1 VPSCNYPL
9 FQAPLK
15 TLRYYLA
22 RLTLPLLCTLLVLT
36 LVGAAPVFATERVA
50 LVIGNGIYQKVPTLP
65 NPPSDATDIGRALER
80 LNFKVTQLTNASAA
94 EMRKAIVDFGRS
106 TEGSEMAVLF
116 YAGHGMEA
124 GGENWLIPTD
134 AELRS
139 DTDVESEA
147 ISLRSINLQVS
158 KAHQLG
164 LVILD
169 ACRNNPFAAK
179 MQRSLRT
186 RAVARGLAPTE
197 PTDNV
202 LVAYAARDGTTANDG
217 DGRNSPFTTALLRNI
232 ETPGLEI
239 SFLFRN
245 VRDEVMSAT
254 NREQQPFVYG
264 SLSKEAIYLKPPATT
279 TVQNPPAL
287 TEAPTSTEDGR
298 FWQAIKTSTVAGL
311 YEELLKRYPY
321 SPHAIDARE
330 RLVELKS
337 KQMASVA
344 PPVASAPSAAAPTET
359 IAKLSVERDS
369 KMPISNS
376 AEGEKRNLFAP
387 EDAQRVAAMGSEL
400 KLTMPAFAIGDTK
413 VEVPVSF
420 RRYVGIW
427 AGKVEKGEG
436 RQKLLILTEALSDG
450 LVLGYYVYGPT
461 AKGSWD
467 NNTPAGYVSIAGKI
481 SDDAL
486 RFNSGKY
493 PVEVRLNGANAMTM
507 QLTNPDKKSKS
518 SAIKFT
524 PIWQLLPNASTSTEA
539 PASTERKHRASEPAP
554 QPKPA
559 GPKVAQ
565 EESSPCSR
573 MHDKLGCICALQ
585 NGGGLSADGRS
596 WYSRRGGKSGLTNEA
611 FVQCQIRAGRR

>member
-1 VPSCNYPL
+1 M
-9 FQAPLK
+9 
-15 TLRYYLA
+15 A
-22 RLTLPLLCTLLVLT
+22 RLNFCFTSTLLLLT
-36 LVGAAPVFATERVA
+36 LVGTTPVLAAERVA

-65 NPPSDATDIGRALER
+65 NPPRDATDIGRAFER

-106 TEGSEMAVLF
+106 TEGSEMAVVF

-147 ISLRSINLQVS
+147 VSLRSINLQVS
-158 KAHQLG
+158 KARQLG

-186 RAVARGLAPTE
+186 RAVTRGLAPTE

-245 VRDEVMSAT
+245 VRDEVMLET
-254 NREQQPFVYG
+254 KREQQPFVYG
-264 SLSKEAIYLKPPATT
+264 SLSKEAIYLKPPAAPTGVIASTT
-279 TVQNPPAL
+279 NAPAQQVEQSPNKQKRDPVGGAEQNPF
-287 TEAPTSTEDGR
+287 T
-298 FWQAIKTSTVAGL
+298 
-311 YEELLKRYPY
+311 
-321 SPHAIDARE
+321 
-330 RLVELKS
+330 
-337 KQMASVA
+337 
-344 PPVASAPSAAAPTET
+344 
-359 IAKLSVERDS
+359 
-369 KMPISNS
+369 
-376 AEGEKRNLFAP
+376 P
-387 EDAQRVAAMGSEL
+387 EDAQRVAAMGAQL
-400 KLTMPAFAIGDTK
+400 KLKMPAFAIGETK
-413 VEVPVSF
+413 VDVPTSF

-427 AGKVEKGEG
+427 VGKVGKGEG
-436 RQKLLILTEALSDG
+436 RQKMLILTEALSDG
-450 LVLGYYVYGPT
+450 LVLGYYVYGPS

-467 NNTPAGYVSIAGKI
+467 ISEPAGYVNFAGKV
-481 SDDAL
+481 SDNVL

-493 PVEVRLNGANAMTM
+493 PVEVRLSGANAITM
-507 QLTNPDKKSKS
+507 QLTNPEKKSKS

-524 PIWQLLPNASTSTEA
+524 PIWQLFPNASISTEA
-539 PASTERKHRASEPAP
+539 PSSTERKRRVSEPAP

-565 EESSPCSR
+565 EDNSPCSR
-573 MHDKLGCICALQ
+573 MHDKLGCLCAVQ
-585 NGGGLSADGRS
+585 NGGGISADGRS
-596 WYSRRGGKSGLTNEA
+596 WYSKRGGKSGVTNEA